1 MLKKLPKNILFLGL
15 LFFIAGCSSAKL
27 FYSYGDSIA
36 SWQLDSYF
44 DLTNEQEEWVEE
56 RMRLH
61 LEWHHNEE
69 LPRYRRFL
77 LDIQNS
83 AKNGLTMSELDEGF
97 YRFGTK
103 VDRIFERLIPDAVLF
118 LSEISPE
125 QINNLELVMDEE
137 NEEMM
142 KRMENQQELI
152 QERHENFWDQ
162 MEDWFGE
169 FSISQRE
176 QITELQTKWFT
187 ESPDPSPERMERRRK
202 SQLQFL
208 ALLRSVPEKKEL
220 EKWFRQWS
228 LSWEGE
234 TNPARKTKIIQ
245 NKKRILLIDAILSP
259 EQQLHA
265 VRELDDWVE
274 ILEEK
279 IENP

>member
-1 MLKKLPKNILFLGL
+1 MLKKLPKIILFLGL

-77 LDIQNS
+77 LDIQKS
-83 AKNGLTMSELDEGF
+83 AKDGLTMSELDEGF

-103 VDRIFERLIPDAVLF
+103 VDRIFERLIPDVVLF

>member
-1 MLKKLPKNILFLGL
+1 MPKKLPKFILFLGL
-15 LFFIAGCSSAKL
+15 LFFIAGCSATKL
-27 FYSYGDSIA
+27 FYGYGDSIT

-44 DLTNEQEEWVEE
+44 DLTKEQEEWVEE
-56 RMRLH
+56 RMRMH
-61 LEWHHNEE
+61 LEWHRNEE

-77 LDIQNS
+77 LDIQKS
-83 AKNGLTMSELDEGF
+83 AKDGLTMSELDEGF
-97 YRFGTK
+97 SRFETK
-103 VDRIFERLIPDAVLF
+103 VGRIFERLIPDASLF

-125 QINNLELVMDEE
+125 QINNLERVMAEE

-142 KRMENQQELI
+142 KRMENQQERL
-152 QERHENFWDQ
+152 QERHENFWEQ

-187 ESPDPSPERMERRRK
+187 ESPDPSAERMERRRK
-202 SQLQFL
+202 SQPQFL

-220 EKWFRQWS
+220 EKWFRQWF

-234 TNPARKTKIIQ
+234 ANPARKARIIR
-245 NKKRILLIDAILSP
+245 NKKRILLIDAILTP
-259 EQQLHA
+259 EQRLHA

-274 ILEEK
+274 LLEET

>member
-1 MLKKLPKNILFLGL
+1 MLKKLPKIILFLGL

-27 FYSYGDSIA
+27 FYSYGDSIV

-77 LDIQNS
+77 LDIQKS
-83 AKNGLTMSELDEGF
+83 AKDGLTMSELDEGF

-103 VDRIFERLIPDAVLF
+103 VDRIFERLIPDVVLF

-265 VRELDDWVE
+265 VRELDDWLE

>member
-1 MLKKLPKNILFLGL
+1 MLKKIPKNILFLGL

-44 DLTNEQEEWVEE
+44 DLTKEQEEWVEE

-77 LDIQNS
+77 LDIQKS
-83 AKNGLTMSELDEGF
+83 AKDGLTMSELDEGF

>member
-1 MLKKLPKNILFLGL
+1 MLKKLPKIILFLGL

-27 FYSYGDSIA
+27 FYSYGDSIV

-77 LDIQNS
+77 LDIQKS
-83 AKNGLTMSELDEGF
+83 AKDGLTMSELDEGF

-103 VDRIFERLIPDAVLF
+103 VDRIFERLIPDVVLF

-228 LSWEGE
+228 LSWEGD

>member
-1 MLKKLPKNILFLGL
+1 MLKKLPKIILFLGL

-27 FYSYGDSIA
+27 FYSYGDSIV

-77 LDIQNS
+77 LDIQKS
-83 AKNGLTMSELDEGF
+83 AKDGLTMSELDEGF

-202 SQLQFL
+202 AQLQFL

>member
-1 MLKKLPKNILFLGL
+1 MLKKLPKIILFLGL

-77 LDIQNS
+77 LDIQKS
-83 AKNGLTMSELDEGF
+83 AKDGLTMSELDEGF

-234 TNPARKTKIIQ
+234 TNPARKMKIIQ

>member
-1 MLKKLPKNILFLGL
+1 MLKKLPKIILFLGL

-27 FYSYGDSIA
+27 FYSYGDSIV

-77 LDIQNS
+77 LDIQKS
-83 AKNGLTMSELDEGF
+83 AKDGLTMSELDEGF

-152 QERHENFWDQ
+152 QERHENCWDQ

-228 LSWEGE
+228 LSWEGD

>member
-1 MLKKLPKNILFLGL
+1 MLKKLPKIILFLGL

-77 LDIQNS
+77 LDIQKS
-83 AKNGLTMSELDEGF
+83 AKDGLTMSELDEGF

-152 QERHENFWDQ
+152 QERHENFWEQ

>member
-1 MLKKLPKNILFLGL
+1 MPKKLPKIILFLGL

-61 LEWHHNEE
+61 LEWHRNEE

-77 LDIQNS
+77 LDIQKS
-83 AKNGLTMSELDEGF
+83 AKDGLTMSELDEGF

-118 LSEISPE
+118 LSEIRPE

-152 QERHENFWDQ
+152 QERHENFWEQ

>member
-77 LDIQNS
+77 LDIQKS
-83 AKNGLTMSELDEGF
+83 AKDGLTMSELDEGF

-118 LSEISPE
+118 LSEINPE

-234 TNPARKTKIIQ
+234 TNPVRKTKIIQ

-279 IENP
+279 IKNP

>member
-1 MLKKLPKNILFLGL
+1 MLKKLPKIILFLGL

-77 LDIQNS
+77 LDIQKS
-83 AKNGLTMSELDEGF
+83 AKDGLTMSELDEGF

-228 LSWEGE
+228 LSWKGE

>member
-1 MLKKLPKNILFLGL
+1 MLKKLPKIILFLGL

-27 FYSYGDSIA
+27 FYSYGDSIV

-77 LDIQNS
+77 LDIQKS
-83 AKNGLTMSELDEGF
+83 AKDGLTMSELDEGF

-187 ESPDPSPERMERRRK
+187 ESPDPSPERMKRRRK

>member
-1 MLKKLPKNILFLGL
+1 MLKKLPKIILFLGL

-61 LEWHHNEE
+61 LEWHNNEE

-77 LDIQNS
+77 LDIQKS
-83 AKNGLTMSELDEGF
+83 AKDGLTMSELDEGF

-259 EQQLHA
+259 KQQLHA

>member
-1 MLKKLPKNILFLGL
+1 MLKKLPKIILFLGL

-61 LEWHHNEE
+61 LEWHRNEE

-77 LDIQNS
+77 LDIQKS
-83 AKNGLTMSELDEGF
+83 AKDGLTMSELDEGF

>member
-1 MLKKLPKNILFLGL
+1 MLKKLPKIILFLGL

-77 LDIQNS
+77 LDIQKS
-83 AKNGLTMSELDEGF
+83 AKDGLTMSELDEGF

-245 NKKRILLIDAILSP
+245 NKKRILLIDGILSP

>member
-1 MLKKLPKNILFLGL
+1 MLKKLPKIILFLGL

-27 FYSYGDSIA
+27 FYSYGDSIV

-77 LDIQNS
+77 LDIQKS
-83 AKNGLTMSELDEGF
+83 AKDGLTMSELDEGF

>member
-1 MLKKLPKNILFLGL
+1 MLKKLPKIILFLGL

-27 FYSYGDSIA
+27 FYSYGDSIV

-77 LDIQNS
+77 LDIQKS
-83 AKNGLTMSELDEGF
+83 AKDGLTMSELDEGF

-103 VDRIFERLIPDAVLF
+103 VDRIFERLIPDVVLF

-228 LSWEGE
+228 LSWEGD

-245 NKKRILLIDAILSP
+245 KKKRILLIDAILSP

-265 VRELDDWVE
+265 VRELDDWLE

>member
-1 MLKKLPKNILFLGL
+1 MLKKLPKIILFLGL

-27 FYSYGDSIA
+27 FYSYGDSIV

-77 LDIQNS
+77 LDIQKS
-83 AKNGLTMSELDEGF
+83 AKDGLTMSELDEGF

-103 VDRIFERLIPDAVLF
+103 VDRIFERLIPDVVLF

-259 EQQLHA
+259 EQQLHV
-265 VRELDDWVE
+265 VRELDDWV
-274 ILEEK
+274 
-279 IENP
+279 

>member
-1 MLKKLPKNILFLGL
+1 MLKKLPKIILFLGL

-27 FYSYGDSIA
+27 FYSYGDSIV

-77 LDIQNS
+77 LDIQKS
-83 AKNGLTMSELDEGF
+83 AKDGLTMSELDEGF

-228 LSWEGE
+228 LSWEGD

-265 VRELDDWVE
+265 VRELDDWLE

>member
-1 MLKKLPKNILFLGL
+1 MLKKLPKIILFLGL

-27 FYSYGDSIA
+27 FYSYGDSIV

-77 LDIQNS
+77 LDIQKS
-83 AKNGLTMSELDEGF
+83 AKDGLTMSELDEGF

-103 VDRIFERLIPDAVLF
+103 VDRIFERLIPDVVLF

-187 ESPDPSPERMERRRK
+187 ESPDPSAERMERRRK
-202 SQLQFL
+202 SQPQFL

-220 EKWFRQWS
+220 EKWFRQWF

-234 TNPARKTKIIQ
+234 TNPASKARIIR
-245 NKKRILLIDAILSP
+245 NKKRILLIDAILTP
-259 EQQLHA
+259 EQRLHA
-265 VRELDDWVE
+265 VRELDDWV
-274 ILEEK
+274 
-279 IENP
+279 

>member
-1 MLKKLPKNILFLGL
+1 MPKKLPKIILFLGL

-56 RMRLH
+56 RIRLQ
-61 LEWHHNEE
+61 LEWHLNEE

-77 LDIQNS
+77 LDIQKS
-83 AKNGLTMSELDEGF
+83 AKDGLTMSELDEGF

-152 QERHENFWDQ
+152 QERHENFWEQ

>member
-1 MLKKLPKNILFLGL
+1 MLKKLPKIILFLGL

-27 FYSYGDSIA
+27 FYSYGDSIT

-77 LDIQNS
+77 LDIQKS
-83 AKNGLTMSELDEGF
+83 AKDGLTMSELDEGF

-274 ILEEK
+274 ILLSL
-279 IENP
+279 IHI

>member
-1 MLKKLPKNILFLGL
+1 MLKKLPKIILFLGL

-27 FYSYGDSIA
+27 FYSYGDSIV

-77 LDIQNS
+77 LDIQKS
-83 AKNGLTMSELDEGF
+83 AKDGLTMSELDEGF

-228 LSWEGE
+228 LSWEVD

-265 VRELDDWVE
+265 VRELDDWLE

>member
-1 MLKKLPKNILFLGL
+1 MLKKLPKIILFLGL

-27 FYSYGDSIA
+27 FYSYGDSIV

-77 LDIQNS
+77 LDIQKS
-83 AKNGLTMSELDEGF
+83 AKDGLTMSELDEGF

-265 VRELDDWVE
+265 VRELDDWLE

>member
-1 MLKKLPKNILFLGL
+1 MPKKLPKIILFLGL

-77 LDIQNS
+77 LDIQKS
-83 AKNGLTMSELDEGF
+83 AKDGLTMSELDEGF

-152 QERHENFWDQ
+152 QERHENFWEQ

-279 IENP
+279 IEKP

>member
-1 MLKKLPKNILFLGL
+1 MLKKLPKIILFLGL

-61 LEWHHNEE
+61 LEWHHNDE

-77 LDIQNS
+77 LDIQKS
-83 AKNGLTMSELDEGF
+83 AKDGLTMSELDEGF

-103 VDRIFERLIPDAVLF
+103 VDRIFERLIPDVVLF

-125 QINNLELVMDEE
+125 QMNNLELVMDEE

-265 VRELDDWVE
+265 VRELDDWLE

>member
-1 MLKKLPKNILFLGL
+1 MLKKLPKIILFLGL

-77 LDIQNS
+77 LDIQKS
-83 AKNGLTMSELDEGF
+83 AKDGITMSELDEGF

>member
-1 MLKKLPKNILFLGL
+1 MLKKLPKIILFLGL

-27 FYSYGDSIA
+27 FYSYGDSIV

-77 LDIQNS
+77 LDIQKS
-83 AKNGLTMSELDEGF
+83 AKDGLTMSELDEGF

-137 NEEMM
+137 NEEMI

>member
-1 MLKKLPKNILFLGL
+1 MLKKLPKIILFLGL

-77 LDIQNS
+77 LDIQKS
-83 AKNGLTMSELDEGF
+83 AKDGLTMSELDEGF

-234 TNPARKTKIIQ
+234 TNPVRKTKIIQ

-279 IENP
+279 IKNP

>member
-1 MLKKLPKNILFLGL
+1 MLKKLPKIILFLGL

-36 SWQLDSYF
+36 SWQLDTYF

-77 LDIQNS
+77 LDIQKS
-83 AKNGLTMSELDEGF
+83 AKDGLTMSELDEGF
-97 YRFGTK
+97 SRFETK
-103 VDRIFERLIPDAVLF
+103 VGRIFERLIPDAALF

-187 ESPDPSPERMERRRK
+187 ESPDPSAERMERRRK
-202 SQLQFL
+202 SQPQFL

-220 EKWFRQWS
+220 EKWFRQWF

-234 TNPARKTKIIQ
+234 TNPSRKAKIIQ
-245 NKKRILLIDAILSP
+245 NKKRILLIDAILTP
-259 EQQLHA
+259 EQRLHA

-274 ILEEK
+274 LLEETIK
-279 IENP
+279 NP